1 MSNLNFE
8 DKITKILT
16 EMSGDYWE
24 HMTCSDECGKKTME
38 NENLNDYIDQ
48 IKQLISEIVGEVD
61 SLEEVIEDGKRYLK
75 DKKGNKTPF
84 GYPYADTKEKYIL
97 EELRHA
103 FNLKKYE

>member
-1 MSNLNFE
+1 MSNLNF
-8 DKITKILT
+8 
-16 EMSGDYWE
+16 
-24 HMTCSDECGKKTME
+24 DEKLKSIMYDDDGKYPAQGTV
-38 NENLNDYIDQ
+38 DQ

-97 EELRHA
+97 EELRNA
-103 FNLKKYE
+103 FNLKEGKA